1 MEALNAIIGP
11 RESEFTGLK
20 GQVLRY
26 VGAAFFLTVFALLVE
41 AAGNRHELI
50 AAATDPL
57 SDLLFA
63 CAVSLYPGVTCWRHL
78 AKMTAAY
85 RSGEPF
91 ELAGAVLAHYG
102 RDEAERV
109 QTERAAVLERDELVA
124 AMRAEGTDEVIARF
138 GRDGAYSI
146 CRNLYVA
153 TIAVFAA
160 AFIFMI
166 VVRPF

>member
-1 MEALNAIIGP
+1 MDALNAIIGP

-26 VGAAFFLTVFALLVE
+26 VGAAFFLTVFGLFAV
-41 AAGNRHELI
+41 AAGNRHEGI
-50 AAATDPL
+50 VFIMDPL

-63 CAVSLYPGVTCWRHL
+63 CAVALYPLVTCWRHL

-85 RSGEPF
+85 RAGEPF
-91 ELAGAVLAHYG
+91 ELAGVVLALYG

-109 QTERAAVLERDELVA
+109 QVERSAVLERHELVA

-138 GRDGAYSI
+138 GRDGAYQI
-146 CRNLYVA
+146 CRAFYAAV
-153 TIAVFAA
+153 IAVSAA
-160 AFIFMI
+160 AFAFML
-166 VVRPF
+166 VVAPF